1 MHEAPSS
8 STTALQEYL
17 RGFVPSWQSPTLD
30 PKSFGML
37 SYSTPLCPDNYLTFA
52 EKDLRLGGPRGL
64 VNSLANSKR
73 AIDCQIF
80 GVLHALG
87 LSEPRN
93 FPDRL
98 ERLKALGLLAPR
110 VVKKIA
116 QLRNVLEHQYYKPTL
131 DEVEDALDIATLFL
145 GTLRPYFA
153 GGSYM
158 ESAWLADEISVNP
171 RGQIIRTRTH
181 TTWSHADEP
190 RFTYAR
196 GIFITAETGAK
207 SIELALVHD
216 NIEIACVHLW
226 PNDASY
232 VELQGL
238 LLRSS
243 VENLPYSKAGARR
256 FLKALNS
263 ATAHSERNV

>member
-1 MHEAPSS
+1 MI
-8 STTALQEYL
+8 TTALQEYL
-17 RGFVPSWQSPTLD
+17 TQFAASWQSPTLD

-37 SYSTPLCPDNYLTFA
+37 KYSTPLRPDHYLAFA

-80 GVLHALG
+80 GLLCALG
-87 LSEPRN
+87 LPEPRN

-98 ERLKALGLLAPR
+98 EKLKALGLLAPR

-131 DEVEDALDIATLFL
+131 EEAEDALDIAALFL

-158 ESAWLADEISVNP
+158 ENAWLADEASVNP

-181 TTWSHADEP
+181 TTWSHANEP

-196 GIFITAETGAK
+196 GIFVVSETGAK
-207 SIELALVHD
+207 SIELALIHD
-216 NIEIACVHLW
+216 NVEIANVHMW
-226 PNDASY
+226 PSDASY

-238 LLRSS
+238 LLRSLL
-243 VENLPYSKAGARR
+243 EDLPYSKAGARR
-256 FLKALNS
+256 FLKVLKL
-263 ATAHSERNV
+263 ATAHAEPNV

>member
-1 MHEAPSS
+1 VT
-8 STTALQEYL
+8 TTALQEYMTQH
-17 RGFVPSWQSPTLD
+17 VASWSKPTLD
-30 PKSFGML
+30 PKMFGML
-37 SYSTPLCPDNYLTFA
+37 KNSTPLSPAQYLTFA

-80 GVLHALG
+80 NLLDALG
-87 LSEPRN
+87 LPEPRS

-98 ERLKALGLLAPR
+98 DKLETLGLLAPR

-116 QLRNVLEHQYYKPTL
+116 QLRNVLEHKYYKPSL
-131 DEVEDALDIATLFL
+131 SEAEDALDIAALFL
-145 GTLRPYFA
+145 GTIRPYFA

-158 ESAWLADEISVNP
+158 ENAWLADEATENP
-171 RGQIIRTRTH
+171 RGEIIRTRTH
-181 TTWSHADEP
+181 TTWSHGKEP

-196 GIFITAETGAK
+196 GIFIEFEVGAK
-207 SIELALVHD
+207 CIELALVHD
-216 NIEIACVHLW
+216 NVELATVYVW
-226 PNDASY
+226 PADAGY

-243 VENLPYSKAGARR
+243 VENLPYSRAGARR
-256 FLKALNS
+256 FIKILKAT
-263 ATAHSERNV
+263 TAHSKPDGSA